1 LLTEIVQAELE
12 RPSHLPA
19 KLVFMDKIV
28 DYYRGTF
35 GSLPCFALQSGL
47 VIDCYGDVFP
57 NCPVLMSPIGNIR
70 QGELG
75 AIWSGEQ
82 ARQVRK
88 GISALECGG
97 CWNDCQVVTN
107 IALAK
112 GFLEQEY
119 GRIKRAYLQGRK
131 MPRCIDFNRDDSSLL
146 LSGWY
151 ELQGDSPHRYR
162 WTEQRFSLFLPPG
175 TSGLEICSMAP
186 PFDITEFP
194 VTMEVN
200 TEENS
205 LGSIRFADAEWRTH
219 VVPLSRSTTDLTK
232 VTFFLSRSYCPKDRD
247 KGEDAR
253 KLGLAVSR
261 IGFLQSW
268 PL

>member
-1 LLTEIVQAELE
+1 
-12 RPSHLPA
+12 
-19 KLVFMDKIV
+19 
-28 DYYRGTF
+28 
-35 GSLPCFALQSGL
+35 
-47 VIDCYGDVFP
+47 
-57 NCPVLMSPIGNIR
+57 
-70 QGELG
+70 
-75 AIWSGEQ
+75 
-82 ARQVRK
+82 
-88 GISALECGG
+88 
-97 CWNDCQVVTN
+97 VTN

-175 TSGLEICSMAP
+175 TSGVEICSMVP
-186 PFDITEFP
+186 PFDTVEFP
-194 VTMEVN
+194 VTMGVN
-200 TEENS
+200 AGEGRIAS
-205 LGSIRFADAEWRTH
+205 RSFAHAEWQSQLIPFER
-219 VVPLSRSTTDLTK
+219 PTTKLTK
-232 VTFFLSRSYCPKDRD
+232 AVFELSNSYCPKEKG

-261 IGFLQSW
+261 IAFLQS
-268 PL
+268 